1 MSTEAVQ
8 PPSGPGA
15 VSHLPPVGQT
25 TDRLLDS
32 TSRRGGKRDPRRGK
46 RPGSPSLGSSAGPS
60 TEALRPDA
68 RPGAAPAAGKA
79 DDEHVDYLI

>member
-8 PPSGPGA
+8 PPSGHGE

-25 TDRLLDS
+25 ADRLLDS

-46 RPGSPSLGSSAGPS
+46 RPGQPLSGGSSGPPPAAPRPEAG
-60 TEALRPDA
+60 
-68 RPGAAPAAGKA
+68 PGAAPAAGETN
-79 DDEHVDYLI
+79 DGHVDYYI